1 MAEKKMTRA
10 QAIEF
15 AIDNITANCMG
26 DMEKTGANEAIEI
39 LEKMHAQITKPRKKS
54 DAPSKARIQNEAL
67 AAECVAAMEGQES
80 VTSKWL
86 IEHVNGL
93 MTPQKA
99 TAVMKIAIESGAV
112 VRKKEG
118 KTVTYSLAE

>member
-39 LEKMHAQITKPRKKS
+39 LEKMRASITKPRAKS
-54 DAPSKARIQNEAL
+54 EGPSKARKDNERLAREL
-67 AAECVAAMEGQES
+67 AAAIPEGAE
-80 VTSKWL
+80 VTAKWVT
-86 IEHVNGL
+86 EHVRGVL
-93 MTPQKA
+93 TTQKA
-99 TAVMKIAIESGAV
+99 AAVARVGVEMGIISKV
-112 VRKKEG
+112 VDGRK
-118 KTVTYSLAE
+118 VTYTRA

>member
-10 QAIEF
+10 QALEF
-15 AIDNITANCMG
+15 AVETIRNYEG
-26 DMEKTGANEAIEI
+26 DCEAVEV
-39 LEKMHAQITKPRKKS
+39 LNKMLIQVTKPRKKS
-54 DAPSKARIQNEAL
+54 DAPSKARVQNEAL
-67 AAECVAAMEGQES
+67 AAACVAAMEGHDN

-112 VRKKEG
+112 VRNKEG
-118 KTVTYSLAE
+118 KTVTYSLA

>member
-15 AIDNITANCMG
+15 AIETIRNYEG
-26 DMEKTGANEAIEI
+26 DCEAIEV
-39 LEKMHAQITKPRKKS
+39 LGKMHAQVTKPRKKS

-67 AAECVAAMEGQES
+67 AAECIAAMEGQES

-112 VRKKEG
+112 VRNKEG
-118 KTVTYSLAE
+118 KAVTYSLAE